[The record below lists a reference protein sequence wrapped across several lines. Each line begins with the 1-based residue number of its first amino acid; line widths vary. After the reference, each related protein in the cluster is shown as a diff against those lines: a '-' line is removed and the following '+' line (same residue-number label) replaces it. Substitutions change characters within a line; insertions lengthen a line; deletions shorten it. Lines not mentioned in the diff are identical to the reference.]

1 MTKGNGGNRFVSA
14 LHPQTCN
21 AQSPGR
27 AGSQKQRR
35 NGGRMNRQIVVTIGR
50 SFGSNG
56 RLIGENLARQLGI
69 KFYDRNLIEM
79 AAKESGL
86 DWKTVGNADEKL
98 VGRILKF
105 RAGLDFV
112 QENPND
118 KIYRAQ
124 AEIIRSIV
132 KSEESCVFVGRGADY
147 VLRNRHEVL
156 KVFIYAPYSL
166 RLETVMKRYNF
177 TKDEAE
183 RAIKHMD
190 KTRRNYY
197 EYFTD
202 NNWDQKEG
210 KDMLIDSSEFGVDGT
225 VSLIKSAVECKLK
238 RDWDDL

>member
-27 AGSQKQRR
+27 VGSQKQRR

-56 RLIGENLARQLGI
+56 RLIGENLARELGI